1 MRMQDLPI
9 RIVIL
14 ASGFGSNLQA
24 IVDAIKENRLSA
36 QVIAVISDQANA
48 YALERARKEDI
59 LPIFIDAGQ
68 YPQRHQ
74 FDAVLQSKLERL
86 DPDLIVLAGF
96 MRILSA
102 TIVNRFRNRMMN
114 IHPSLL
120 PRHKGLNT
128 HERVLKEGDSCHGA
142 SVHFVTPELDDGP
155 IILQR
160 EFNVNTSDTVE
171 DLERR
176 VHEIEHK
183 IYPEAIK
190 MFAEGTLSVI
200 QGKVICK
207 DKQ

>member
-59 LPIFIDAGQ
+59 LPIFIDARQ
-68 YPQRHQ
+68 YPERHQ

-128 HERVLKEGDSCHGA
+128 HERVLKEGDSYHGA

-200 QGKVICK
+200 QGKVVCK